1 MFLSCFEISFEIII
15 VFCNSLLFTSFHK
28 FSTENYVWKDDCDNW
43 TMKEYSCTIFA
54 GIFFCNYI
62 FFHFISIF
70 NDSFHPIPMTDNIN
84 TLQINFHQTKSF

>member
-43 TMKEYSCTIFA
+43 TMKEYSLYNFCRNIFLHLY
-54 GIFFCNYI
+54 FFS
-62 FFHFISIF
+62 SIYF
-70 NDSFHPIPMTDNIN
+70 DFQRFVSSN
-84 TLQINFHQTKSF
+84 TPR

>member
-62 FFHFISIF
+62 FFQFISIF
-70 NDSFHPIPMTDNIN
+70 NDSFHPIPRDDR
-84 TLQINFHQTKSF
+84 